1 MMANKKI
8 FISLV
13 IIILLSSFFFIAE
26 YRHKIEQ
33 ATISRQ
39 QLSLL
44 EILDIFTNTDERLD
58 QLLAS
63 GNRQAWLHLAK
74 YYGDTSADI
83 AYQLGEYFQ
92 ADKQIRLAQ
101 LWYQVA
107 IRQQH
112 VAARIALANIYFKHQ
127 QYADIQA
134 LLLPIVSNNIALAQL
149 YALALHQG
157 DLAFIQEYKNNLAQ
171 ADNTEL
177 YRELEHFS
185 VFNSKRVQTQSE
197 QKNALNVRQND
208 ACELDVQLFA
218 TNLKG
223 LRHGQQ
229 LMSAFEHHSL
239 AKYICLRT
247 PKYIPADAINCQHLA
262 AEKISCNA
270 SVWLK
275 RKDIKARYLGVIV
288 ERGGANVD
296 SGIMYIDQQDNFD
309 VLVHELSHLIGFV
322 DEYPLP
328 SQHQK
333 CQQFQQTPFAHNLVV
348 LSDYYQGSRE
358 ALRASILSQVPWRSL
373 IKDST
378 PILSKHQ
385 QGWALATPLAYQGEI
400 GLFTS
405 ASCNAQ
411 DKTQAFKPLA
421 QRTKLEYFELDFPKV
436 YVDIIAL
443 APKHYLMPSYHLN
456 VSRDLAEQGEYN
468 KAREILQVT
477 LFK

>member
-1 MMANKKI
+1 MMVNKKL

-13 IIILLSSFFFIAE
+13 IAILLSLFFFIAE

-33 ATISRQ
+33 ATITRQ

-44 EILDIFTNTDERLD
+44 EILDIFTDTDERLA
-58 QLLAS
+58 QLLTS

-74 YYGDTSADI
+74 HHGDTSADT
-83 AYQLGEYFQ
+83 AYQLGKYFQ
-92 ADKQIRLAQ
+92 ADKQTKLAK

-112 VAARIALANIYFKHQ
+112 VAARLTLANIYFKQQ
-127 QYADIQA
+127 QYADIKP
-134 LLLPIVSNNIALAQL
+134 LLLPIISNSTALAQL
-149 YALALHQG
+149 YVLALHQG
-157 DLAFIQEYKNNLAQ
+157 DLAFIQEYKSNLAQ
-171 ADNTEL
+171 ADNIEL
-177 YRELEHFS
+177 YRELKRFS
-185 VFNSKRVQTQSE
+185 VFNSTLVQSQSE
-197 QKNALNVRQND
+197 QKDTRNIRQNN
-208 ACELDVQLFA
+208 ACDLDVQLFA
-218 TNLKG
+218 TSLKG
-223 LRHGQQ
+223 LRHGRQ

-247 PKYIPADAINCQHLA
+247 PKYITADAINCQHLA
-262 AEKISCNA
+262 TEQITCNA
-270 SVWLK
+270 SVWIK
-275 RKDIKARYLGVIV
+275 RKDISARYLGVIV

-296 SGIMYIDQQDNFD
+296 SGIMYIDQQDNVE

-333 CQQFQQTPFAHNLVV
+333 CQQFQQMPFAHNLVV

-358 ALRASILSQVPWRSL
+358 ALRASILLQVPWRSL

-385 QGWALATPLAYQGEI
+385 QGWALATPQAYQDEI

-405 ASCNAQ
+405 ATCNAQ
-411 DKTQAFKPLA
+411 DKIQAFKPLA
-421 QRTKLEYFELDFPKV
+421 QRTTLEYFELDFPKV
-436 YVDIIAL
+436 YADIMAL
-443 APKHYLMPSYHLN
+443 APKHYLMPSYHFN

-477 LFK
+477 LFE